1 MRCKLSIHNTDPKV
15 DIIPFEHMMT
25 GDSLTLGRSKTNDI
39 PLDDPHRLISSRHA
53 EIRHRNLE
61 WHVIDV
67 GSTNGTLLNGTPLEG
82 KKEYRLKAKDEIQIG
97 KFCIQ
102 CDPQLDTTP
111 ADSLV
116 DHHPA
121 PRSLPAFPSRLERI
135 TASLALTYREQRE
148 LSELD
153 RQPLLVECVRKALQ
167 GLDDQEAQQ
176 FLASIESHFSGAS
189 TPLSPKGQPLAP
201 PTPISTPT
209 PAPPIPEFAGVGIEA
224 LLKDYIEPERSPLS
238 AEEQAAL
245 SLRLRKFLE
254 MFFDFLHKSLQGRR
268 QVEQEFEAEVTRIFS
283 RERNPIKEARSG
295 TALGHY
301 LFQNHDSTNEADMSS
316 HHLQQALNDLSL
328 HHMGMMAGFRESLH
342 GLLMQLDP
350 ATLEQEA
357 QQTPLKI
364 GSFSIPGKLGPF
376 AGLRNWS
383 YFKQKHHKFLDEEV
397 KTFESILGPHFS
409 KGYLRV
415 HDR

>member
-1 MRCKLSIHNTDPKV
+1 M
-15 DIIPFEHMMT
+15 PFEHMMT
-25 GDSLTLGRSKTNDI
+25 GDILTLGRSKTNDI

-53 EIRHRNLE
+53 EIRHCNLE

-67 GSTNGTLLNGTPLEG
+67 GSTNGTCLNGTALEG
-82 KKEYRLKAKDEIQIG
+82 GKEYRLEANDEIQIG

-102 CDPQLDTTP
+102 CVPQLENTP
-111 ADSLV
+111 ANLEKRLSAPSL
-116 DHHPA
+116 
-121 PRSLPAFPSRLERI
+121 LPAFPSRLEGAV
-135 TASLALTYREQRE
+135 ASLIATYRDQRD

-153 RQPLLVECVRKALQ
+153 RQPLLVERVRKALQ

-176 FLASIESHFSGAS
+176 FLASIESHFSGAI
-189 TPLSPKGQPLAP
+189 TPVSPPA
-201 PTPISTPT
+201 PISTPAPT
-209 PAPPIPEFAGVGIEA
+209 PQTPSPFSFPGTGIES
-224 LLKDYIEPERSPLS
+224 LLKDYLDPERGPLS
-238 AEEQAAL
+238 AEEQEGL
-245 SLRLRKFLE
+245 SLRLINFLE
-254 MFFDFLHKSLQGRR
+254 IFFDFLHKSLQGRR

-295 TALGHY
+295 TALGQY
-301 LFQNHDSTNEADMSS
+301 LFQSQDSTNEADISS